1 MLSERR
7 CKLPK
12 LLLMRKKTSTA
23 NGKAEQGLRGMWSLH
38 LVWAVGRW
46 LGNCFLILV
55 LGSAEPDREL
65 LLLWA

>member
-23 NGKAEQGLRGMWSLH
+23 NGKAEQGLRGYVEPSPCLGCWSLA
-38 LVWAVGRW
+38 W
-46 LGNCFLILV
+46 
-55 LGSAEPDREL
+55 EL
-65 LLLWA
+65 LPNPGSGQR